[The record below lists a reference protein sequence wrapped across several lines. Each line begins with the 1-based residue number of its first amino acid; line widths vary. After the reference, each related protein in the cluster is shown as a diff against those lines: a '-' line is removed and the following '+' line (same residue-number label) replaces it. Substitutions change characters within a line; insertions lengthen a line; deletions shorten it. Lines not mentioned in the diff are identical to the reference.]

1 MLDENERNWLNR
13 YHESVRD
20 QLLPLLADE
29 KDRAWLERATL
40 PL

>member
-1 MLDENERNWLNR
+1 MKRAKLAQP

>member
-1 MLDENERNWLNR
+1 MKTSENWLNR